1 MFVAI
6 LVCGVKT
13 VRFFVDI
20 VIIVFF
26 SRFLSFFLNLR
37 KQELRKITLFNK
49 FVLSIVLIL
58 FVISIYQSIFI
69 FGLFIIYVYPELN
82 TDNIFYITMINVNVF
97 YVKDFVISLM
107 LSYLFYFKGMQKIR
121 ASRRRRKLT
130 IF

>member
-49 FVLSIVLIL
+49 FILSIVLIL